1 VSDRRSVTDELATL
15 LNTSVDSLRYS
26 TSSGLPVPPEF
37 FGQPGANGRVPT
49 GAQWTGESEDLRRRT
64 AVEAARKAIAK
75 PTRGAVLE
83 TTLRGIA
90 VRASGRDD
98 PAVRL
103 AAIEALVG
111 EALRA
116 FSRDDRTPD
125 DPEDAR
131 ESLDWRRACDD
142 AYTDGITARKC
153 GLGPVDHGLALDTER
168 SRALAQAFMLGWSVA
183 DEAAAFEDVA
193 EAARLVLRFGDAP
206 SRDALRAA
214 IAALPKPEPM
224 KERT

>member
-1 VSDRRSVTDELATL
+1 MSDRRSVIDELATL
-15 LNTSVDSLRYS
+15 LNTSVATLRYS

-37 FGQPGANGRVPT
+37 FGSPGANGRLPT
-49 GAQWTGESEDLRRRT
+49 GTQWTGESEDLRRRA
-64 AVEAARKAIAK
+64 AVEAARAESVK

-90 VRASGRDD
+90 IRASGRDD

-103 AAIEALVG
+103 AAIEVLAG

-116 FSRDDRTPD
+116 FPGNDRTPD

-131 ESLDWRRACDD
+131 ESLDWRLACDD

-153 GLGPVDHGLALDTER
+153 GLGPVDHGLALDTDR
-168 SRALAQAFMLGWSVA
+168 SRALAQAFTLGWSVA
-183 DEAAAFEDVA
+183 DEAVAFEDVA
-193 EAARLVLRFGDAP
+193 EAARLLLKFGDAD

-214 IAALPKPEPM
+214 LAKLPCSA
-224 KERT
+224 

>member
-1 VSDRRSVTDELATL
+1 MSGRRAVIDELASM
-15 LNTSVDSLRYS
+15 LNTDAATLRYS
-26 TSSGLPVPPEF
+26 TASGLPVPPEF
-37 FGQPGANGRVPT
+37 FGQPGANVRVPA
-49 GAQWTGESEDLRRRT
+49 GAGAWAGESEEMRRRG
-64 AVEAARKAIAK
+64 AVEAARREAVK

-90 VRASGRDD
+90 VRSSGRDD
-98 PAVRL
+98 PAARL
-103 AAIEALVG
+103 AAIEVLAG

-116 FSRDDRTPD
+116 FPADDLTPN

-142 AYTDGITARKC
+142 VYADGITARKC

-168 SRALAQAFMLGWSVA
+168 SRALAQAFALGWSVA

-193 EAARLVLRFGDAP
+193 EAARLLLKFGDAD
-206 SRDALRAA
+206 SRDALRT
-214 IAALPKPEPM
+214 ALAKLPCSA
-224 KERT
+224 